1 MSTPRWL
8 VVSLG
13 LLFLLGAV
21 LGVFWPPV
29 PAQAGDFILVQLR
42 IPRLVVGLMIGG
54 TLGLSGA
61 AYQALFQNP
70 LATPSTTGTLAGATL
85 GALIALLVGFEQSVQ
100 GLPWV
105 TALSLLFGLLASA
118 LVVVAAVTKRARLND
133 VLLIG
138 VAVTL
143 ATSALSTA
151 LQDWAE
157 GHVLIALGRWSL
169 GSLAQIGYQEL
180 LLTAPV
186 LLLVWA
192 ILLSQAR
199 PLQVLV
205 LGEALARTRGVR
217 VVAVRTTILAASAV
231 GVAVAVALTGPIAFV
246 GLIVPQLVRVGLGAR
261 QSRVLLGSWV
271 LGALFL
277 AFADLVGRLV
287 PRELPVGV
295 VTAVIGAP
303 VLAVMVLSRAKPS

>member
-1 MSTPRWL
+1 MTYPRWL
-8 VVSLG
+8 FVSLG
-13 LLFLLGAV
+13 LLFLVGAV
-21 LGVFWPPV
+21 LGVFWPAV
-29 PAQAGDFILVQLR
+29 PAHAGAFIVLELR
-42 IPRLVVGLMIGG
+42 IPRLLLGLLVGG
-54 TLGLSGA
+54 TLGLCGA
-61 AYQALFQNP
+61 AYQGLFQNP

-85 GALIALLVGFEQSVQ
+85 GALVALLAGFEQSVQ

-105 TALSLLFGLLASA
+105 TALSLLGGLLASA
-118 LVVVAAVTKRARLND
+118 LVVFAAVTKRARLND

-157 GHVLIALGRWSL
+157 GHVLVALGRWSL
-169 GSLAQIGYQEL
+169 GSLAQVGYREL
-180 LLTAPV
+180 LLAAPV
-186 LLLVWA
+186 LVLVWLV
-192 ILLSQAR
+192 LLLQAR

-205 LGEALARTRGVR
+205 LGEDLARTRGVR

-246 GLIVPQLVRVGLGAR
+246 GLIVPQLVRLGLGSR
-261 QSRVLLGSWV
+261 QSRLLSGSWG

-303 VLAVMVLSRAKPS
+303 VLALMVLSRARRA